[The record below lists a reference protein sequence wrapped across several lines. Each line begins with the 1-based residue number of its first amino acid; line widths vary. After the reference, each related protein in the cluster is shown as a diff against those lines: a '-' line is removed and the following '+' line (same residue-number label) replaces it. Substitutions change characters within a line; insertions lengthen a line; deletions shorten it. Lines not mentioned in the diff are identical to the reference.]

1 MYGGHIVQ
9 HLKSD
14 QRAKVLSCDVVN
26 RATSRL
32 SAPSPSPPPR
42 PIFWC
47 VQPGPRALNSVN
59 ANKSKRWLGDR
70 RNAPVRAH
78 PFLLSKGA
86 KKPPLPHPA
95 KSKNAG
101 AGGLPAPLSTKKG
114 KQKENSALRCSP
126 AATSTERPA
135 RMHSYRA
142 HTKSSRTKKQ
152 EKKAEEK
159 PPTNPWRNN
168 FSNLNLLSPSP
179 KIAPSSPAL
188 AAARKVPSPKPPA
201 PPSASTRVFPSRT
214 HTPITA
220 GASTIAA
227 TATARSTKHS
237 PVVAIMSSTRT
248 ADTAAIEAAI
258 LAGAS
263 PFSPIPV
270 SVASPWTHV
279 GSNFSLG
286 IIQAALS
293 EAVRTQS
300 GTSPEADSLTAS
312 AAVDVRQQEL
322 EKSAPPS
329 PIAEC
334 KEAEDGQS
342 DAADVEAEALS
353 GAAPATFEQSTE
365 EMEITAAA
373 SPAPSVSQTDASPE
387 QQLSPQRDIDM
398 EAELDQE
405 REKAELDEER
415 EIALLSMLQIASC
428 LLESEPA
435 SYKRDTIKGLDNKR
449 SSVTESLPG
458 SVAEEDEE
466 FDAGSEAE
474 EANAEADSEAETSPE
489 PEDDEFTVAPLD
501 YAPPSSIPMD
511 GESLTNAVAEADVS
525 LLAES
530 IAGCETPVSGDD
542 RASWFSGGDTSYD
555 NDEDEM
561 CFSPGMESTPPSGT
575 QLFHQIIEA
584 NQHCPIA
591 DAGYAARA
599 RRSSKK
605 HTLNL

>member
-1 MYGGHIVQ
+1 M
-9 HLKSD
+9 
-14 QRAKVLSCDVVN
+14 
-26 RATSRL
+26 
-32 SAPSPSPPPR
+32 
-42 PIFWC
+42 
-47 VQPGPRALNSVN
+47 QPGPLALPGVI

-86 KKPPLPHPA
+86 KKPPLPYPA
-95 KSKNAG
+95 NSKKNAG
-101 AGGLPAPLSTKKG
+101 AGAPTASSMKRG
-114 KQKENSALRCSP
+114 KQKENSVLSSP
-126 AATSTERPA
+126 AAASTEQSA
-135 RMHSYRA
+135 RTHSYRA

-168 FSNLNLLSPSP
+168 FSNLNLLSP

-188 AAARKVPSPKPPA
+188 AATQKASLPKAPA
-201 PPSASTRVFPSRT
+201 PPSVSVQVPPRTRTMTTAVASTTVAIIAPAT
-214 HTPITA
+214 VPA
-220 GASTIAA
+220 VVPAAAPAA
-227 TATARSTKHS
+227 TAPAVTAPVATTARTTKPS
-237 PVVAIMSSTRT
+237 PVAAIMSTTRT
-248 ADTAAIEAAI
+248 AATAALEAAI

-263 PFSPIPV
+263 PVSPTPV

-293 EAVRTQS
+293 EAVRAQS
-300 GTSPEADSLTAS
+300 GGSLGAAASGLTAS
-312 AAVDVRQQEL
+312 AAVVEVRQQEREL
-322 EKSAPPS
+322 SAPPS

-334 KEAEDGQS
+334 PAVEVGQS
-342 DAADVEAEALS
+342 TAADVEVVALAA
-353 GAAPATFEQSTE
+353 AAPATIELKGE
-365 EMEITAAA
+365 EMEMAAAA
-373 SPAPSVSQTDASPE
+373 SPEPSVSQTDYSSK
-387 QQLSPQRDIDM
+387 QQLSPEKDVNT
-398 EAELDQE
+398 
-405 REKAELDEER
+405 KAELDEEAELEEAELNEEK
-415 EIALLSMLQIASC
+415 EIALMSMLQIASC
-428 LLESEPA
+428 LLETEPA
-435 SYKRDTIKGLDNKR
+435 CYKRATAKAPDKR

-474 EANAEADSEAETSPE
+474 EADAEAESEAETSPE
-489 PEDDEFTVAPLD
+489 PEEDELEVVPVADIKLDDKS
-501 YAPPSSIPMD
+501 PSSIPMD

-530 IAGCETPVSGDD
+530 IAGCETPASGDD

-561 CFSPGMESTPPSGT
+561 CFSPGMESTPPSGQ

-599 RRSSKK
+599 RRSSKGK